1 MNGCEC
7 RDKAASL
14 KDGSANGKS
23 SERRKKL
30 DNAVRVVQDASKPG
44 FHGKVIVT
52 VRDGIPQL
60 VEVAETHKL

>member
-1 MNGCEC
+1 M
-7 RDKAASL
+7 
-14 KDGSANGKS
+14 KDTPGSSKY

-30 DNAVRVVQDASKPG
+30 DKVAQVVQDASKPG

-52 VRDGIPQL
+52 VRDGIPQI